1 MRILLYHVKWSMENE
16 VKKIIKI
23 DNKPLSHFHIKS
35 SYELNVEQAQNLN
48 KDAQIDKKWN

>member
-23 DNKPLSHFHIKS
+23 DNMPLSHFHIKS
-35 SYELNVEQAQNLN
+35 SYELKVEQAQNLS
-48 KDAQIDKKWN
+48 KDAQMDKKWN

>member
-23 DNKPLSHFHIKS
+23 DNMPLSHFHIKS

-48 KDAQIDKKWN
+48 KDAQMDKKWN